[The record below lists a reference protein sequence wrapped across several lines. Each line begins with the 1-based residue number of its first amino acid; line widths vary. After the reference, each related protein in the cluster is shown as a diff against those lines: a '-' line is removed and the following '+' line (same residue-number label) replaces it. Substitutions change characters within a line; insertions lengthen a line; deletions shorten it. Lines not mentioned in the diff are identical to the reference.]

1 MHLGIITCE
10 ILRNEIRELIRTT
23 GVRDVF
29 FVVPDAANS
38 VTVVHYHGIIE
49 RFSRALAKDKEL
61 NLRSNTLP
69 RIMHEIQ
76 ERALQD
82 SIIVKVFELQQHLY
96 PQTLLIELRALI
108 ERLSAVAEVIILGYG
123 LCGSSAADL
132 EQLIHEARVP
142 VLIPRGRN
150 GAILNNCIEIAL
162 GREEVVEL
170 LAEEAGTFFMTP
182 AGASI
187 IQEPQ
192 VVLESTITIMAGR
205 MKQHAAGDTQRVIK
219 LMKNHYHRVV
229 KIWFTEAD
237 LKDED
242 YAHTVENF
250 ARKFNLAIKPLQGSS
265 QAMYELAERAR
276 RGRQ

>member
-23 GVRDVF
+23 SVRDLF
-29 FVVPDAANS
+29 FVVPDTANS
-38 VTVVHYHGIIE
+38 VTVVHYQSIIE
-49 RFSRALAKDKEL
+49 RFSRELAKDKKL
-61 NLRSNTLP
+61 DVRSNTLP
-69 RIMHEIQ
+69 KIMHEIQ

-82 SIIVKVFELQQHLY
+82 SIIVKVFELQRHNY
-96 PQTLLIELRALI
+96 PQTLLREIEEQI
-108 ERLSAVAEVIILGYG
+108 QRLSAVADVIILGYG
-123 LCGSSAADL
+123 LCGIPAAAL
-132 EQLIHEARVP
+132 ERLINEARVP

-150 GAILNNCIEIAL
+150 GEVLNNCIEIAL
-162 GREEVVEL
+162 GREKVEEL

-192 VVLESTITIMAGR
+192 VILESTITIMAGR
-205 MKQHAAGDTQRVIK
+205 IKQHAAGDTQRVIK

-237 LKDED
+237 LKDEA
-242 YAHTVENF
+242 YTHTVENF
-250 ARKFNLAIKPLQGSS
+250 ARKFKLTIKLLQGSS
-265 QAMYELAERAR
+265 QVMHETAEKAR
-276 RGRQ
+276 SGRQ